1 MLIEGETPSMQL
13 GYTIHPGVKLSG
25 CGCLGVTF
33 GKLIGFLSCTL
44 MESSTY
50 SLGSIRRGRAS
61 VSISPGTYLLNRY
74 TVSIIVAL
82 MLSLPWCLG
91 NPVWLLLFIR
101 NSSTEEL
108 LLLGRD
114 ESPGLGRRC
123 CCRSQKELLLNSS
136 PGFRSYTF

>member
-1 MLIEGETPSMQL
+1 MLIEEETPSMQL

-25 CGCLGVTF
+25 CGRLGVTF
-33 GKLIGFLSCTL
+33 GKLIGFLNCTL

-74 TVSIIVAL
+74 TVSIIAAL
-82 MLSLPWCLG
+82 VLSLPWCLG
-91 NPVWLLLFIR
+91 NPVWLLFIR

-114 ESPGLGRRC
+114 ESPGLGRRR
-123 CCRSQKELLLNSS
+123 CCRSRKELLLNSS